1 MDDTSIISLIVAV
14 IIGFLQIQQGK
25 RMEAFEKRQDERDER
40 RRKDEIYAEATRFI
54 QKYNK
59 SGHESEI
66 YLLPLCIA
74 AYKYD
79 HIYSYRREIYRE
91 FCGLPEDVQNSVLK
105 RCKINI
111 PCHKSD
117 NYFQTCLDK
126 LCEEIKEYCP
136 GDEDFFHA
144 NGKYLEWALKNHGEK
159 EIPNIRCEIDER
171 EQEAL
176 NHQIGANSK
185 SSCRNDM
192 DFKEHITNLLAY
204 EVDKQPI
211 YRLARELTNLGRP
224 TEAEE
229 ILICYLC
236 CIIAEYVPY
245 YLYNNSGLYEN
256 TGDECD
262 YTGTRYMEDAFLNA
276 LHSITVHGSNKGQD
290 EP

>member
-1 MDDTSIISLIVAV
+1 MDDASIISLIVAV

-79 HIYSYRREIYRE
+79 PIYSYRREIYRE
-91 FCGLPEDVQNSVLK
+91 FCGLPEEVQNSVLQ
-105 RCKINI
+105 RYNIDI
-111 PCHKSD
+111 PCSSGD

-126 LCEEIKEYCP
+126 LHEEIKEYCP
-136 GDEDFFHA
+136 GDNNLFYE
-144 NGKYLEWALKNHGEK
+144 NGKYLEFALKNHGEK
-159 EIPNIRCEIDER
+159 EIPNIRCKIDER

-185 SSCRNDM
+185 SSGRNDM
-192 DFKEHITNLLAY
+192 DFKEYITNLLAY
-204 EVDKQPI
+204 EADKQPI
-211 YRLARELTNLGRP
+211 SKLATEKTNLGEP
-224 TEAEE
+224 LKANE
-229 ILICYLC
+229 IVTCYLC
-236 CIIAEYVPY
+236 CIIAEYVPCF
-245 YLYNNSGLYEN
+245 LYKRQKLYKN

-276 LHSITVHGSNKGQD
+276 LHSITVHGTNECQE